1 MNKLLAFIRLT
12 RPLNLFQGAIAI
24 LVCAT
29 LMQSF
34 PSLEA
39 IVLAVLIVWCF
50 TAAGNALNDY
60 CDVEIDLINR
70 PDRPIPS
77 GKITRQTALAF
88 SIALF
93 VIGAILTVFILT
105 PAIGIVVAV
114 AVFLLI
120 TYSVFFK
127 KRAFWGN
134 FIVAA
139 LLGLTFIFAALI
151 FGDVLKGIAPFFL
164 AFGFNLVREIVKDMQ
179 DVRGD
184 RTEDAHT
191 IPLQYGMRVAQAW
204 VVWLTLMLMACAFLP
219 YFLGV
224 YGIYYLIVLAVAV
237 ELPLAYVIYSIRKD
251 VGEANCGRLARV
263 LKVDVF
269 IGLIAIFVGRF

>member
-1 MNKLLAFIRLT
+1 MNKLLALIRLM

-29 LMQSF
+29 LMQPF
-34 PSLEA
+34 PSWERIL
-39 IVLAVLIVWCF
+39 LAVMIVWSF

-60 CDVEIDLINR
+60 CDVEIDRVNR

-77 GKITRQTALAF
+77 GKIARRTALIF

-93 VIGAILTVFILT
+93 VIGAILSVFILK

-114 AVFLLI
+114 AIFLLV
-120 TYSVFFK
+120 TYSLFFK

-134 FIVAA
+134 FVVAA
-139 LLGLTFIFAALI
+139 ILGLTFIFGALI
-151 FGDVLKGIAPFFL
+151 FGDVRKGIAPFFL

-184 RTEDAHT
+184 QTGNAHT
-191 IPLQYGMRVAQAW
+191 IPLQYGMRVAQRC
-204 VVWLTLMLMACAFLP
+204 VVGLTFLLMAGAFLP
-219 YFLGV
+219 YFLDV
-224 YGIYYLIVLAVAV
+224 YGIYYLVILSVTV
-237 ELPLAYVIYSIRKD
+237 ELPLAFVIYSIRKD
-251 VGEANCGRLARV
+251 VGEVNCGRIARL
-263 LKVDVF
+263 LKLDVF
-269 IGLIAIFVGRF
+269 FGLIAIFLGRF